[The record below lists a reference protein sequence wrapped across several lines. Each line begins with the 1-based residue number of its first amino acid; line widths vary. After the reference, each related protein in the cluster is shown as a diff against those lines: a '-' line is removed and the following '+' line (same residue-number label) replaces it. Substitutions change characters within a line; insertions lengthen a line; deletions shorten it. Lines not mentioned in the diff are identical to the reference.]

1 MGTDITSWGL
11 RIGIFMCS
19 PRRLASGKFSVAY
32 NFFTTSNPHMI
43 NGSRTFITL
52 SRWLFLVI
60 MFTSF
65 VVLIVRLLQI
75 TDNSQLSS
83 DPPAK
88 LGRSVHSLTSP
99 FDHRTMHKHLYT
111 TPLLI
116 IAKSMDIHPNPGP
129 TAIHILND
137 LTSIEQRLLS
147 TEQQSKTLT
156 TKTSPLQMT
165 WDRPNLL
172 LQAQFTKDLR
182 SLPRT

>member
-1 MGTDITSWGL
+1 
-11 RIGIFMCS
+11 MCS

-32 NFFTTSNPHMI
+32 YFFTTSNPHKI

-111 TPLLI
+111 TPLV
-116 IAKSMDIHPNPGP
+116 
-129 TAIHILND
+129 
-137 LTSIEQRLLS
+137 
-147 TEQQSKTLT
+147 
-156 TKTSPLQMT
+156 
-165 WDRPNLL
+165 
-172 LQAQFTKDLR
+172 
-182 SLPRT
+182 SLPRAWISILTLVLLLSISWTTLPVLNNVCFRLNNKVKRLQLKLARYKWHETDQTYYYKHSSPKTRNDQIS